1 MVDVV
6 AQTLVDGIDC

>member
-6 AQTLVDGIDC
+6 ANDIFP

>member
-6 AQTLVDGIDC
+6 ALVILS